1 MPASEGG
8 ALRLRVV
15 AHPHGIFYKDEGG
28 KGSHLTAVL
37 VVESEDGS
45 KGALGGKQGG
55 AVQVVPTLCYENG
68 NEVEDGVEI
77 FRVLS
82 QEPKVVTST
91 EQKVTVKFRIE
102 KVSRRKDG
110 QRFKVCFSSG
120 RGACVREVAPCFTS
134 SVCVLS
140 KRKSSGH
147 HLFKGGRGSEEGVGG
162 SHHKSPKPA
171 TKLRSKSISST
182 TSTVSAVSSSSFAVG
197 GARALSQAGAFCS
210 DAENHDSVAA
220 LRKMVAALKS
230 TVESL
235 LDRVEQLEGEQA
247 ELKRWRAESAS
258 ADDSHGGASVD
269 DDADECCDEDVMHVH
284 KRFKLEP
291 GCDDVDDLSDIVD
304 DDFEPAAAGDAHV
317 PIKPEPAAGVGP
329 EINFAF
335 GLATTAVI
343 DDAAPYY

>member
-8 ALRLRVV
+8 ALRLRMV

-28 KGSHLTAVL
+28 KTSHMTAVL

-55 AVQVVPTLCYENG
+55 ALQVVPTLCYENG

-110 QRFKVCFSSG
+110 QRFKVCFSSD
-120 RGACVREVAPCFTS
+120 RGACAREVAPCFTS

-147 HLFKGGRGSEEGVGG
+147 HLFKGGRGLEVG

-171 TKLRSKSISST
+171 TKPRSKSISSA
-182 TSTVSAVSSSSFAVG
+182 TSTVSAVSSSSFAAS
-197 GARALSQAGAFCS
+197 GARALSQAGAFSS

-230 TVESL
+230 TVDVL
-235 LDRVEQLEGEQA
+235 VDRVEQLEGEQA
-247 ELKRWRAESAS
+247 ELKRWRVESAS

-304 DDFEPAAAGDAHV
+304 DDFEPAAAGDEHA
-317 PIKPEPAAGVGP
+317 PIKTEPAPAAGP

-335 GLATTAVI
+335 GLATTAGI
-343 DDAAPYY
+343 DDAAPY